1 MALYDYNG
9 QYLMDEEL
17 AAMDIQ
23 KVREAKKLIET
34 AHSSIKQVLSLANGN
49 KGYTAAVYEDK
60 LMSLES
66 VLAQEAGRCDDCIQ
80 IINNAISNNQNI
92 ANEARKRKEQWNSV
106 IHAPSPAQNVAATV
120 VNQNKNTNAHKNT
133 NSTSLKDKTPPP
145 IADSLLGGLF

>member
-23 KVREAKKLIET
+23 KIREAKKLIET

-49 KGYTAAVYEDK
+49 KGYAAAVYEDK
-60 LMSLES
+60 LMGLEN
-66 VLAQEAGRCDDCIQ
+66 VLAQETGRCDDCIQ

-106 IHAPSPAQNVAATV
+106 VHAPSPAQNVAVTV
-120 VNQNKNTNAHKNT
+120 VNQNKNTNAHTNT
-133 NSTSLKDKTPPP
+133 NSTSLKDKMPPP